1 MEKFAGLIKRFEQ
14 LLEVKSIVTLLL
26 VSIACYGFVAKMIS
40 AELFGGWVMAVMTY
54 FFTKQPKQGD

>member
-1 MEKFAGLIKRFEQ
+1 MEKFAGLIKRVEQ

-26 VSIACYGFVAKMIS
+26 VSVACYGFVTKMIS

-54 FFTKQPKQGD
+54 FFTKQPKKGE